1 MASDFEQ
8 IIEDHRDRLVR
19 IARHYAH
26 DADWQD
32 LYQDIATNI
41 WRGLPGFDGRATVST
56 WVYRVAVNTALQHV
70 RRRRAPMTELPE
82 QLPGAT
88 GPGEPMVVLDAF
100 LRSLD
105 PINRAVLLLD
115 LEGASREEIASVL
128 GTSPGAIA
136 VRMSRLRRRFAEQF
150 VEDA

>member
-1 MASDFEQ
+1 LALDFEQ
-8 IIEDHRDRLVR
+8 ILQEHRDRLVR
-19 IARHYAH
+19 IARRYALA
-26 DADWQD
+26 DDWQD
-32 LYQDIATNI
+32 LYQDMAMNI
-41 WRGLPGFDGRATVST
+41 WRGLAGFDGRAAVST
-56 WVYRVAVNTALQHV
+56 WIYRVAVNTALQHV
-70 RRRRAPMTELPE
+70 RRRRAPMSELPE

-88 GPGEPMVVLDAF
+88 GPGEPMEVLDAF

-115 LEGASREEIASVL
+115 LEGASRDEIAEVM

-136 VRMSRLRRRFAEQF
+136 VRMTRLRARFNDQF

>member
-1 MASDFEQ
+1 MPLDLEQ
-8 IIEDHRDRLVR
+8 ILEGHRDRLVR

-26 DADWQD
+26 ADDWQD
-32 LYQDIATNI
+32 LYQDMAMNI
-41 WRGLPGFDGRATVST
+41 WRGLPGFDGRSAVST

-70 RRRRAPMTELPE
+70 RRRREPAAALPE
-82 QLPGAT
+82 ELPGAT
-88 GPGEPMVVLDAF
+88 GPGEPMLVLEAF

-115 LEGASREEIASVL
+115 LEGAAREEIAEVL
-128 GTSPGAIA
+128 GTTAGAIA
-136 VRMSRLRRRFAEQF
+136 VRMTRLRARFNEQY